1 MVLGFVFVLLGAIC
15 GGSFGLPSKFVKKDM
30 PWENLWGPFF
40 LFVTVLIPVTLGPVI
55 VKDFYTIYSVAG
67 LNLLILPLLFG
78 FLWGLGSMT
87 LGMSF
92 AFIGLSLAYALNYGA
107 QIMFGSMAP
116 MLLHNADEVLTPHGY
131 VILAGVA
138 VCLLG
143 VIVAGRAGILK
154 ERSLKKNEPE
164 THQPQ
169 TATKKPKMLI
179 GLVIGVGSGIL
190 CACYAVA
197 ASYAGPVLE
206 SAQYEFGNPPWRA
219 AFVVTALILWG
230 GALSSFGYCV
240 VLLVKNKTWKNF
252 GKPGVGMLLVLA
264 LIMAFLHD
272 GAIFFFGLGY
282 IGLGK
287 LGISVGYA
295 AFMSFAI
302 IVGNVHGFRTGEWKG
317 ASRKSIAWIVTG
329 IIILIIGVCILGK
342 GNHMRESR
350 PAEVA
355 AAPGTTH
362 GAAWRGGSPHP
373 PRQNAIPDPRAAGP
387 ETHRARRGNAMPRG

>member
-15 GGSFGLPSKFVKKDM
+15 GGSFGLPSKFVRKDT
-30 PWENLWGPFF
+30 PWEALWGPFF
-40 LFVTVLIPVTLGPVI
+40 LFVTILIPVTLGPVI
-55 VKDFYTIYSVAG
+55 VKDFYAVYSAAG
-67 LNLLILPLLFG
+67 LGVLLLPLIFG

-143 VIVAGRAGILK
+143 VIVSGRAGMLK
-154 ERSLKKNEPE
+154 ERSLKTNQPETAEPE
-164 THQPQ
+164 

-179 GLVIGVGSGIL
+179 GLVIGVVSGIL

-197 ASYAGPVLE
+197 ASYAGPVLGM
-206 SAQYEFGNPPWRA
+206 AQDDFANPPWRA
-219 AFVVTALILWG
+219 AFAVTALILWG
-230 GALSSFGYCV
+230 GALSSCGYCA
-240 VLLVKNKTWKNF
+240 VLLVKNKTWKHF
-252 GKPGVGMLLVLA
+252 GRPGVGMVLVLA
-264 LIMAFLHD
+264 LMMAFLHD

-282 IGLGK
+282 INLGT
-287 LGISVGYA
+287 LGVSVGYA
-295 AFMSFAI
+295 AFMSLAI

-317 ASRKSIAWIVTG
+317 AGRASIAWIVAG
-329 IIILIIGVCILGK
+329 IAILIVGVCVLAK

-350 PAEVA
+350 AAGDAA
-355 AAPGTTH
+355 AAPPRLSAPADAGLAH
-362 GAAWRGGSPHP
+362 AAESPSD
-373 PRQNAIPDPRAAGP
+373 NLAG
-387 ETHRARRGNAMPRG
+387 E